1 MNDLRV
7 RELERLDEREL
18 RVLLDRRPWLD
29 ADVLATAMTRLSNDH
44 RSVLRLRYWDGL
56 TFPEIGERLGRSP
69 DAVRKLWYRAVERLQ
84 EEMNDESNR
93 EGNDCGSSDVDRN
106 EPASV

>member
-1 MNDLRV
+1 M
-7 RELERLDEREL
+7 
-18 RVLLDRRPWLD
+18 
-29 ADVLATAMTRLSNDH
+29 
-44 RSVLRLRYWDGL
+44 LRLRYWDGL

>member
-1 MNDLRV
+1 
-7 RELERLDEREL
+7 
-18 RVLLDRRPWLD
+18 
-29 ADVLATAMTRLSNDH
+29 MTRLSNDH